1 MPSPRAQRARRETR
15 SEAVVEH
22 SSPSRPSKRRKKNDD
37 VTEAPDAAVEPAD
50 EGDSSHVA
58 DQSTTPLTDEELITK
73 VSRSL
78 HASAQ
83 PNQLVQASRD
93 HSNLLHENNNEG
105 VQAYAKLAASDWT
118 YFIRQLKVNIGRC
131 PDPPAAPAPA
141 PAPADSQG
149 SSAPPVADDNAVHV
163 DLGPSKMISRLHA
176 VIYFDGD
183 QEAWRLTVKG
193 RNALK
198 VDGIPWRNGQSG
210 VLKSGEVIEIG
221 GVEMMFVLPVE
232 LSPLAI
238 HKQYLERAGI
248 GKPEPA
254 GAPVRPVRHPL
265 PSGDGLHSSS
275 PNKSSRGHGAQK
287 TLAPAP
293 PDYKRPGT
301 PPSIRR
307 VGLGVKG
314 PNVDSTPGPIL
325 MTNSDVDLSLD
336 ENAHIKPQYSYAQL
350 ITQAIISTPDHKCTL
365 AGIYHF
371 ITTKYAYYRHQPAGG
386 WQNSIRHNLSLHK
399 AFEKVARHSDEPGK
413 GMKWQLVAENR
424 EEMIKQTWRVGRGGH
439 RGASSNPSSP
449 SSAQLNYIT
458 SGPRDMAAARDPV
471 SSARKRKVSPSGSPQ
486 PRTVLRTTEAAAHS
500 TPVRATRKPLPDEP
514 GKDLDG
520 SPLPRAARK
529 PAASSALGMVENAPG
544 SPTLTSSYDANED
557 HLSQFVTPAPPRV
570 HPRLAPPSTAQRPS
584 QHMPTSSPAPFW
596 RYADFGSTPLKAPA
610 GFEVGSPT
618 KGGPVGGLGGDVKG
632 EQQVASSPPPVVQSR
647 RERSKSPVGGVP
659 PQSPTRRGGSV
670 GAVVAP
676 GGLEDE
682 EGEVG
687 GGMPEEEG
695 FDLTKGFQ
703 SISSFHATVVKP
715 GSNGE
720 SQSQSQGT
728 NANGDPETQESV

>member
-1 MPSPRAQRARRETR
+1 MPSPKRPQRARRETR
-15 SEAVVEH
+15 NEAVVEH
-22 SSPSRPSKRRKKNDD
+22 SSPSRPSKRRKKNED
-37 VTEAPDAAVEPAD
+37 VAEAPDAAVEPTD

-58 DQSTTPLTDEELITK
+58 DQSTGPLTDEELILK
-73 VSRSL
+73 VARSL
-78 HASAQ
+78 HSSAQ
-83 PNQLVQASRD
+83 PVQASKD
-93 HSNLLHENNNEG
+93 HSNLLHEDNKEG
-105 VQAYAKLAASDWT
+105 VQAYAKLAALDWT

-131 PDPPAAPAPA
+131 PDPPVAPAE
-141 PAPADSQG
+141 SQG
-149 SSAPPVADDNAVHV
+149 KPDQPVADDNAVHV

-183 QEAWRLTVKG
+183 EEAWRLTVKG

-198 VDGIPWRNGQSG
+198 VDGVPWRNGQSG
-210 VLKSGEVIEIG
+210 ALKSGEVIEIG
-221 GVEMMFVLPVE
+221 GIEMMFVLPVE
-232 LSPLAI
+232 LSPLSI
-238 HKQYLERAGI
+238 HKQYLERAGVV
-248 GKPEPA
+248 KPEPPA
-254 GAPVRPVRHPL
+254 APVRSARHPL

-287 TLAPAP
+287 PLAPAP

-307 VGLGVKG
+307 TGLGTKPPHVE
-314 PNVDSTPGPIL
+314 STPGPIL

-365 AGIYHF
+365 AGIYNF
-371 ITTKYAYYRHQPAGG
+371 ITTKYAYYRHQPASG

-439 RGASSNPSSP
+439 RGTSSNPSSP

-458 SGPRDMAAARDPV
+458 SGPRDMAAARDPI

-486 PRTVLRTTEAAAHS
+486 PRSVLQRTEAAAHS
-500 TPVRATRKPLPDEP
+500 TPVRTTRKPLPDEP
-514 GKDLDG
+514 GKDIDG

-529 PAASSALGMVENAPG
+529 PAVSSTLGMVENAPG
-544 SPTLTSSYDANED
+544 SPTLTSSYNPHED

-596 RYADFGSTPLKAPA
+596 KYADFGSTPLKAVG

-618 KGGPVGGLGGDVKG
+618 KAGGLGNHGGDGRGG
-632 EQQVASSPPPVVQSR
+632 ELLGPQVASSPPPVSR
-647 RERSKSPVGGVP
+647 G
-659 PQSPTRRGGSV
+659 RGG
-670 GAVVAP
+670 ARALL
-676 GGLEDE
+676 GGCRRVLRG
-682 EGEVG
+682 EGECCGCSWGRG
-687 GGMPEEEG
+687 GGGGGPEMPEEEG

-720 SQSQSQGT
+720 SQLSTQGT
-728 NANGDPETQESV
+728 TTGVNGDPETQESV